1 VKYRDYYKIL
11 GVSRD
16 ASKDEI
22 QKAFRKLARQYHP
35 DTNRDPEAEARFKEV
50 NEAYEVLKDPEK
62 RRRYDA
68 LGSGFHAGQEFRPPP
83 GFSTFEFTEPG
94 GGEGGAFGF
103 SDFFEMLFGG
113 MGGMGGFRSGTG
125 ARAQP
130 QARNFETEITLSL
143 EEAQRGGKRAFEL
156 IRPDQSGAKRRYEI
170 SIPPGTRD
178 GAQLRL
184 RGQGEAVAGGEAGDL
199 IVRIRLGEHP
209 DFRVEGDNLRT
220 EVTISPWEAALGAKV
235 PVPTLTGSVTLS
247 IPPGTRSGQTLRL
260 GGQGLSR
267 KGGGQ
272 GDLLVSVRIDVPKSL
287 SEREREL
294 FEALAKESTFR
305 PRGD

>member
-1 VKYRDYYKIL
+1 VKYRDYYTIL

-22 QKAFRKLARQYHP
+22 RKVFRQLARKYHP
-35 DTNRDPEAEARFKEV
+35 DTNQDPEAEARFKEI

-62 RRRYDA
+62 RQRYDA
-68 LGSGFHAGQEFRPPP
+68 LGSSFRAGQEFRPPP
-83 GFSTFEFTEPG
+83 GFGTFEFTEPG
-94 GGEGGAFGF
+94 GGGGAFGF
-103 SDFFEMLFGG
+103 SDFFDMLFGG
-113 MGGMGGFRSGTG
+113 VGGVGGFGGGAG
-125 ARAQP
+125 ARMQR
-130 QARNFETEITLSL
+130 QARNFETELSISL
-143 EEAQRGGKRAFEL
+143 EEVQRGGKRAFEL
-156 IRPDQSGAKRRYEI
+156 VRPDQLGAKRRYEV

-199 IVRIRLGEHP
+199 IVHIRLKEHP
-209 DFRVEGDNLRT
+209 HFRVEGDNLRT
-220 EVTISPWEAALGAKV
+220 EVAIAPWEAALGAKI
-235 PVPTLTGSVTLS
+235 PIPTLAGSVTLS
-247 IPPGTRSGQTLRL
+247 IPPGTRSGRTLRL

-267 KGGGQ
+267 TGGGQ
-272 GDLLVSVRIDVPKSL
+272 GDLLVSVRIEVPETL

>member
-1 VKYRDYYKIL
+1 MKYRDYYNIL

-16 ASKDEI
+16 ASKEEI
-22 QKAFRKLARQYHP
+22 RKAFRSLARKYHP

-50 NEAYEVLKDPEK
+50 NEAYEVLGDPEK
-62 RRRYDA
+62 RQRYDA

-94 GGEGGAFGF
+94 GGGGAFAF

-113 MGGMGGFRSGTG
+113 MGGMGGGFRGG
-125 ARAQP
+125 AGAHVRP

-170 SIPPGTRD
+170 TIPPGTRD

-184 RGQGEAVAGGEAGDL
+184 RGQGEAVAGGEVGDL
-199 IVRIRLGEHP
+199 IVRVRLREHP
-209 DFRVEGDNLRT
+209 LFRVEGDNLRT
-220 EVTISPWEAALGAKV
+220 EVPVTPWEAALGAKV
-235 PVPTLTGSVTLS
+235 PVPTLSGSVTLS
-247 IPPGTRSGQTLRL
+247 IPPGTRSGRTLRL

-267 KGGGQ
+267 KGGGK
-272 GDLLVSVRIDVPKSL
+272 GDLLVSVRIEVPTEL
-287 SEREREL
+287 TEREREL
-294 FEALAKESTFR
+294 FEALAKESTFQ
-305 PRGD
+305 PRRD